1 MDETA
6 IETPGPGPLAVIV
19 TGLPATGKTSI
30 ARRIAR
36 VHSLP
41 LLTKDEVKEILF
53 ERLGWGERE
62 WSRRLG
68 RASSAILLQFLRA
81 HVAAGL
87 PCIIESNFPPE
98 AAPELLALLREQ
110 PFRPFQVV
118 CRTRGDELY
127 RRFRARTGRRHPGHG
142 DEQLLEELKP
152 QLLAARY
159 EPLAI
164 GGVLW
169 ELDTTDW
176 QNLDLPSL
184 HGAIK
189 AAMGQP
195 WPAGHP
201 KVPGSSI
208 GSES

>member
-1 MDETA
+1 MSAHVDEA
-6 IETPGPGPLAVIV
+6 VIERSGPGPLAVIV

-30 ARRIAR
+30 ARSIAR

-68 RASSAILLQFLRA
+68 RASSDILLQFLRA
-81 HVAAGL
+81 HVAVSL
-87 PCIIESNFPPE
+87 PCVIESNFPPE
-98 AAPELLALLREQ
+98 AANDMLLLQREC

-118 CRTRGDELY
+118 CRTEGTELLQ
-127 RRFRARTGRRHPGHG
+127 RFSARTGRRHPGHG

-176 QNLDLPSL
+176 GSVDLDPLL
-184 HGAIK
+184 
-189 AAMGQP
+189 AAVGTALATASAP
-195 WPAGHP
+195 
-201 KVPGSSI
+201 
-208 GSES
+208 